1 MRRFFSPRQRLIL
14 RILAGNRCRRCGKPL
29 TDRFHADHKHAFAK
43 GGPTTLHNGQALCQP
58 CNNQK
63 GAKE

>member
-1 MRRFFSPRQRLIL
+1 V
-14 RILAGNRCRRCGKPL
+14 PL
-29 TDRFHADHKHAFAK
+29 NDRFHADHKNAFTK
-43 GGPTTLHNGQALCQP
+43 GGPTTLHNGQALCPP

>member
-1 MRRFFSPRQRLIL
+1 MRRFFSQRQRLIL
-14 RILAGNRCRRCGKPL
+14 RLLAGNRCRRCGKPL
-29 TDRFHADHKHAFAK
+29 TDRFHADHKQAFTK
-43 GGPTTLHNGQALCQP
+43 GGPTTLHNGQALCPP